1 MTGKLKGKF
10 NPDDLTPRRNL
21 PDKSVIAPGKG
32 IGDDV
37 VELPYKPKKSDGS
50 KYEPGKKSKFSPKE
64 GEDYTLLRKGGHIM
78 KRKMR
83 KFEMGGPT
91 SYADSGSA
99 GSSFDDLSFSEAF
112 RLKKRELGEGET
124 FTWRGKKYKTDTK
137 KKSDTPSRV
146 TKTETTTEV
155 EAPAS
160 SGARSG
166 GRGSK
171 PGSVKVGTGRY
182 DDPTSSYMD
191 RVLSPFKRLTGGN
204 LFGQREVERVARGA
218 GVGTEEARRRIRE
231 AGMYRGGSIKKMAG
245 GGMAR
250 SSASRRADGIAKKGK
265 TRGRIV

>member
-1 MTGKLKGKF
+1 
-10 NPDDLTPRRNL
+10 
-21 PDKSVIAPGKG
+21 
-32 IGDDV
+32 
-37 VELPYKPKKSDGS
+37 
-50 KYEPGKKSKFSPKE
+50 
-64 GEDYTLLRKGGHIM
+64 M

-91 SYADSGSA
+91 NYDESGGGG
-99 GSSFDDLSFSEAF
+99 GSEMSFSEAF
-112 RLKKRELGEGET
+112 KAARAVAKREGRDPDKEQ
-124 FTWRGKKYKTDTK
+124 FTWKGKKYKAEMGGGSKD
-137 KKSDTPSRV
+137 SAPSRV

-171 PGSVKVGTGRY
+171 PGSAKVGTGRY

-191 RVLSPFKRLTGGN
+191 RVLSPFKRLTGGD
-204 LFGQREVERVARGA
+204 LFGQRKVERVAKGA
-218 GVGTEEARRRIRE
+218 GVDTEEARRRVRE

-250 SSASRRADGIAKKGK
+250 SSASKRADGIAQRGK
-265 TRGRIV
+265 TKGRII